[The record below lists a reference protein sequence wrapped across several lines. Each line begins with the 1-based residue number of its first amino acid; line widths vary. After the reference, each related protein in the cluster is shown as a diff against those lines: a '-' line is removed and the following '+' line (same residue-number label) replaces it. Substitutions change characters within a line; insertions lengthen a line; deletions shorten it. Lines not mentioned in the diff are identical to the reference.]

1 MVEEGR
7 EGEKERERRGW
18 TGWWRTA
25 GRSSPFVSL
34 RQDTQ
39 VLSPIVFRCRLLHAS
54 LRRPATTPLRLLRRL
69 VRKLSALVPGLFMPR
84 WTTRHVAPGRDT
96 IRDGRA
102 PCLGGSMVRELL
114 EKLPVVGKNPKRAR
128 HGDGEFI
135 VAPWVPL
142 LPIRFRVAG
151 SRMRKE
157 ATGSLSVLL
166 LRAHCFETA
175 QLLSKVIFRKKWI
188 DWTELTYYLPDLRIF
203 ITRNNDEFPFDSFLT
218 CDLSMK
224 NHGTGIIS
232 GRNFSRAIEFFNHSF
247 RGNPRGS

>member
-1 MVEEGR
+1 
-7 EGEKERERRGW
+7 
-18 TGWWRTA
+18 
-25 GRSSPFVSL
+25 
-34 RQDTQ
+34 
-39 VLSPIVFRCRLLHAS
+39 
-54 LRRPATTPLRLLRRL
+54 
-69 VRKLSALVPGLFMPR
+69 MPR

-175 QLLSKVIFRKKWI
+175 QLLPNESH
-188 DWTELTYYLPDLRIF
+188 LPKEMDRLDG
-203 ITRNNDEFPFDSFLT
+203 TRLLFTRLE
-218 CDLSMK
+218 
-224 NHGTGIIS
+224 
-232 GRNFSRAIEFFNHSF
+232 NFYHA
-247 RGNPRGS
+247 